1 MTVETQVRIYRV
13 RPGELA
19 RFVEEWNEKVR
30 PLRERFGFRVLSA
43 WASAEDDRFV
53 WVLGYDGADGFAA
66 ADAGYYGS
74 EERAAL
80 DPDPARLLEAT
91 DHFMATRQA

>member
-13 RPGELA
+13 RQGELA
-19 RFVEEWNEKVR
+19 RFVEEWNGNVR
-30 PLRERFGFRVLSA
+30 PLRERFGFRVLFA
-43 WASAEDDRFV
+43 WASDDDDRFV

-66 ADAGYYGS
+66 ADARYYAS